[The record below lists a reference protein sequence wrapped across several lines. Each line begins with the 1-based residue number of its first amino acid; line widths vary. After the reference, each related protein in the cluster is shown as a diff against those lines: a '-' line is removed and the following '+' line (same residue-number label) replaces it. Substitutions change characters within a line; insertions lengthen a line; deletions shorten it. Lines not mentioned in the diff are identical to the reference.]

1 MACAFV
7 ADPSPNR
14 TKTTR
19 LLHGG
24 SFAFTP
30 RAREMSRMLGER
42 SLAICA
48 IGDDSYPV
56 SLRDLPDPP
65 AFLLVHGAPIPPA
78 PIISIAAPL
87 YGTATSWRDGVSLV
101 RLFSGHGFAV
111 AMGDV
116 SVMERN
122 LAKAVLDSGGR
133 AIIVTDNLDKEGW
146 DPRLCVLSPFLP
158 GSSCPSDFH
167 HSLWNIVTGLS
178 QLTVLIPPPTGTVM
192 SRFASEALDIGRDV
206 FLLGGSGP
214 WYEGGWDLYQSGCPV
229 FPLG

>member
-1 MACAFV
+1 MEWEMACAFV

-78 PIISIAAPL
+78 PIISIARPL
-87 YGTATSWRDGVSLV
+87 YGRRVWRDESRWYVS
-101 RLFSGHGFAV
+101 SP
-111 AMGDV
+111 AMALPSPWGV

-133 AIIVTDNLDKEGW
+133 AIIVTDNLDKDGW
-146 DPRLCVLSPFLP
+146 DPRLCTVAQPFLP

-178 QLTVLIPPPTGTVM
+178 H
-192 SRFASEALDIGRDV
+192 
-206 FLLGGSGP
+206 
-214 WYEGGWDLYQSGCPV
+214 
-229 FPLG
+229 